1 MGLSKAVLSFKE
13 TYGQAMA
20 VTAPLG
26 SVVST
31 STAAII
37 YAGDSVVFTTLL
49 SLIASALWIYTLTLY
64 SKKLASAG
72 GFYTFNF
79 SAWRSKKLSFIEALT
94 EVFAYS
100 MLNAVNAIT
109 TYLILNIGFSI
120 IGISIPI
127 WVGGV
132 IIAISIL
139 YPSIISL
146 THIKKLMSYVI
157 TISATA
163 EAALLIGIFL
173 LSLHEGFHYSYV
185 IPKNVSMGNL
195 ATAFVLTT
203 VSISGAGAAT
213 YLGEETKEPLK
224 NVSKGMWLALAIG
237 GVSML
242 LGTYAL
248 VALWHGSLSSLANSP
263 QPLLYEMMSYGP
275 LFMLIA
281 LILSIN
287 SLLSSNIGT
296 TIGASRVLFNLAR
309 EEAAPRIFLK
319 TNKSGEPIIATIAV
333 AGITTVVTVASVM
346 ILGLVIAFTE
356 VSAVTGILWLL
367 GRILDGVGVPVLY
380 WRIRQLSPIT
390 LLTPLLATGI
400 NFWGDITSIVS
411 MDINQ
416 EIILG
421 IVFTIAVIWYVK
433 KARFGRPGTLVIDEK
448 NEVIDVD
455 EYIKR
460 KLISSASG

>member
-1 MGLSKAVLSFKE
+1 MTLSKAVLSFKE

-31 STAAII
+31 STAAIV

-49 SLIASALWIYTLTLY
+49 SLLASALWIYNLTLY

-79 SAWRSKKLSFIEALT
+79 SAWRSKKLSFLEALT

-109 TYLILNIGFSI
+109 TYLIVSIGLSMV
-120 IGISIPI
+120 GITIPL
-127 WVGGV
+127 WVEAV
-132 IIAISIL
+132 VIAISVM
-139 YPSIISL
+139 YPSLISL

-163 EAALLIGIFL
+163 EAALLIGIFF
-173 LSLHEGFHYSYV
+173 LSLHGGFHYNYV
-185 IPKNVSMGNL
+185 IPKDVSMGNL

-213 YLGEETKEPLK
+213 YLGEETREPLK
-224 NVSKGMWLALAIG
+224 NVSRGMWLALLIG
-237 GVSML
+237 GISMF

-248 VALWHGSLSSLANSP
+248 VALWNGSLASLANSP

-309 EEAAPRIFLK
+309 EDAAPKIFLK
-319 TNKSGEPIIATIAV
+319 TNKSGEPVMSTIAI
-333 AGITTVVTVASVM
+333 ALITAVVTVVSVFT
-346 ILGLVIAFTE
+346 LGLVTAFTE

-367 GRILDGVGVPVLY
+367 GRLFDGIGVPVLY
-380 WRIRQLSPIT
+380 WRIRELGYIS
-390 LLTPLLATGI
+390 LLIPLAATGI
-400 NFWGDITSIVS
+400 NLWGDISSIAS
-411 MDINQ
+411 MDLNQ
-416 EIILG
+416 AIILG
-421 IVFTIAVIWYVK
+421 IILMVTLIWYIK
-433 KARFGRPGTLVIDEK
+433 KARYGRPGRLVVNEQ

-455 EYIKR
+455 DYLKR
-460 KLISSASG
+460 KVSAK

>member
-1 MGLSKAVLSFKE
+1 MTLSKAVLSFKE

-31 STAAII
+31 STAAIV

-49 SLIASALWIYTLTLY
+49 SLLASALWIYNLTLY

-79 SAWRSKKLSFIEALT
+79 SAWRSKKLSFLEALT

-109 TYLILNIGFSI
+109 TYLIVSIGLSI
-120 IGISIPI
+120 IGISIPL
-127 WVGGV
+127 WVGAIV
-132 IIAISIL
+132 IAVSVM
-139 YPSIISL
+139 YPSLISL

-157 TISATA
+157 TVSATA
-163 EAALLIGIFL
+163 EAALLIGIFI
-173 LSLHEGFHYSYV
+173 LSLHGGFHYNYV
-185 IPKNVSMGNL
+185 IPKDVNMGNL

-224 NVSKGMWLALAIG
+224 NVSRGMWLALLIG
-237 GVSML
+237 GISMF

-248 VALWHGSLSSLANSP
+248 VALWNGSLTSLANSP
-263 QPLLYEMMSYGP
+263 QPLLYEMMTYGP

-281 LILSIN
+281 LVLSIN

-309 EEAAPRIFLK
+309 EDAAPKIFLR
-319 TNKSGEPIIATIAV
+319 TNKNGEPVIATITIAL
-333 AGITTVVTVASVM
+333 ITTVVTIGSVFT
-346 ILGLVIAFTE
+346 LGLVTAFTE

-367 GRILDGVGVPVLY
+367 GRLFDGIGVPVLY
-380 WRIRQLSPIT
+380 WRIRELSFISLMIPVA
-390 LLTPLLATGI
+390 ATGI
-400 NFWGDITSIVS
+400 NLWGDITSIIS
-411 MDINQ
+411 MDLNQ
-416 EIILG
+416 AIILG
-421 IVFTIAVIWYVK
+421 IILMITLVWYVK
-433 KARFGRPGTLVIDEK
+433 KARFGRPGRLVVNEQ
-448 NEVIDVD
+448 NEVMDVD
-455 EYIKR
+455 EYLKR
-460 KLISSASG
+460 KVSAK